1 MSIEADEGE
10 KLENGA
16 NASTPTGDNLLL
28 DYTRAHGE
36 GYAAL
41 LGANGARSAIDDEH
55 GVHMTDLGSPSPF
68 GNAAMVTAP
77 ISDAGATAT
86 AVRAFFDAGDG
97 GPFLLYSPWPTPDL
111 RTYGLSPVGHPP
123 FMFRPVS
130 DAPAPTTDD
139 GLRVER
145 VTDTT
150 GLADFERTLI
160 EAYPAPELTP
170 YRQGSIL
177 HRDALATRW
186 HFFVGYLDDEP
197 IATAAA
203 YRADTITVV
212 EQVSTRESARGQGVG
227 AALTY
232 AAATAN
238 PAIPSALIA
247 SDLGRHTYERLGYAS
262 LLRYTL
268 WVGQRPTS

>member
-10 KLENGA
+10 QLENGA
-16 NASTPTGDNLLL
+16 SASTPNGDNLLL

-36 GYAAL
+36 GYAEL
-41 LGANGARSAIDDEH
+41 LGANGARTVIDDEH
-55 GVHMTDLGSPSPF
+55 GVHMTDLSSPSPF
-68 GNAAMVTAP
+68 GNAAMLTAP
-77 ISDAGATAT
+77 VANGEATANT
-86 AVRAFFDAGDG
+86 IRAFFAAADG
-97 GPFLLYSPWPTPDL
+97 GPFLVYSPWPTPDL
-111 RTYGLSPVGHPP
+111 TAYGLSPVGHPP
-123 FMFRPVS
+123 FMFRSVS
-130 DAPAPTTDD
+130 DAAAPTTE
-139 GLRVER
+139 GLLVER
-145 VTDTT
+145 VTDER

-160 EAYPAPELTP
+160 EAYPAPELMP
-170 YRQGSIL
+170 HQRGSIL
-177 HRDALATRW
+177 HSSALDTRW

-212 EQVSTRESARGQGVG
+212 EQVSTRESARGRGVG

-247 SDLGRHTYERLGYAS
+247 SDLGRHTYELLGYLP

-268 WVGQRPTS
+268 WVGQRSTS